1 MTVVDVTHMPF
12 ITLHALQA
20 FPPSLLN
27 RDDNH
32 AAKQIVYGGTV
43 RVRVS
48 SGAGKRAIRVAMR
61 DAAITGGQYGLRTTR
76 FPTLTTELLVTQY
89 GRPLPEAAAKTAMVF
104 AELKLKAN
112 KSGNTAA
119 PIFASPRFPAATAAA
134 IDSDWDRIGAAVPP
148 LQLRRLRGRHWTCT
162 TPSISRCSDVCSP
175 RYPASAS
182 TVLPVF
188 PIAFRSTQRA
198 SSPTS
203 GRQSMMPRWTVMPRR
218 AISASPSSLPPVLY
232 RSAFLDRRQLRTNL
246 SAAADPEQLAVAAE
260 RSFIEWFVRA
270 VPVAKQ
276 RSSVAATLPSLVIAT
291 CGSQVL
297 SGAAAFTSPIN
308 GSEILKSAAA
318 SLLATLGRSDEV
330 IENQTH
336 VMLSTD
342 PGLDAVIN
350 GAHHTNLR
358 DFIDSVGVR

>member
-148 LQLRRLRGRHWTCT
+148 AITSAARAALDVHDTVDLALFGRMLAEIPGKRVDGAAGVSH
-162 TPSISRCSDVCSP
+162 SFSVD
-175 RYPASAS
+175 PASIEPDFWS
-182 TVLPVF
+182 TVDDAALDGD
-188 PIAFRSTQRA
+188 AA
-198 SSPTS
+198 SSNLGESFVT
-203 GRQSMMPRWTVMPRR
+203 
-218 AISASPSSLPPVLY
+218 APVLY